1 MLDETPSKMHEEVD
15 GEKSVIFTYYF
26 GYQFWAILVRAASST

>member
-26 GYQFWAILVRAASST
+26 GHQGHFEPFL